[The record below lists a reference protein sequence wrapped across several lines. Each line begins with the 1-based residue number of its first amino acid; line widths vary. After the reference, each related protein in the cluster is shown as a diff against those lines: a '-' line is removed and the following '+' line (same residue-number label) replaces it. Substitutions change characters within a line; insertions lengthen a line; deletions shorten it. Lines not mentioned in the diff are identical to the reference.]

1 MAATADVP
9 FDPSLLRLGPDLR
22 RLGIEPSRQAW
33 HSVRRGVWVPS
44 SRWASLRAG
53 QRYEALV
60 HATVLQCRTP
70 EEVVVAGPSAAAL
83 WGLPRIEP
91 WPDHVVVLDAEA
103 TMGASRFIRPRH
115 GAPVVPMVLRGVRV
129 TPVPRT
135 LADLGSAGTLETAV
149 AAADAAL
156 RRRLCTL
163 DDLTRE
169 VAALPAGSKGRRK
182 ARLMVDLA
190 DGRSGSTGES
200 LSRVQMFRANLPR
213 PRLQTEFS
221 DAQGR
226 IGFVDFEWQGL
237 IGEFDGRVK
246 DKVPSDA
253 TPQEAGEIVWREKL
267 REDRLRRHKPVTR
280 WVWATAKDTST
291 LARHLMA
298 AGLRPEPRSTW
309 IPVGQRAS

>member
-1 MAATADVP
+1 MATLADAP
-9 FDPSLLRLGPDLR
+9 FDPSTLRLGPDLR
-22 RLGIEPSRQAW
+22 RLGIEPSRRAW
-33 HSVRRGVWVPS
+33 RSVRRGVWVPS
-44 SRWASLRAG
+44 SQWALMRAG

-70 EEVVVAGPSAAAL
+70 ENVVVAGPSAAAL

-115 GAPVVPMVLRGVRV
+115 GAPVVPVVLRGVRA
-129 TPVPRT
+129 TPVART
-135 LADLGSAGTLETAV
+135 LADLGSSGTLETAV

-156 RRRLCTL
+156 RRRLCTIA
-163 DDLTRE
+163 DLTRE
-169 VAALPAGSKGRRK
+169 VAALPPGSKGCVQ

-190 DGRSGSTGES
+190 DGRSGSAGES
-200 LSRVQMFRANLPR
+200 RSRVQMFRAQLPR
-213 PRLQTEFS
+213 PRLQTEFF
-221 DAQGR
+221 DDQGR
-226 IGFVDFEWQGL
+226 IGFVDFEWEGL
-237 IGEFDGRVK
+237 IGEFDGRIK
-246 DKVPSDA
+246 YNVPPDA
-253 TPQEAGEIVWREKL
+253 TPPEAGEIVWREKL

-280 WVWATAKDTST
+280 WVWATTKDTST

-309 IPVGQRAS
+309 ITLGPRAW